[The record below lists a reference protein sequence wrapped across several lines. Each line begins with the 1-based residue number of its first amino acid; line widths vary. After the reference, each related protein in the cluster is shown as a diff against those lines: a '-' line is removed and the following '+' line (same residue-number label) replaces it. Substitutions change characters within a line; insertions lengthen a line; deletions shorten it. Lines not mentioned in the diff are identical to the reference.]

1 MDLLWFT
8 RGFAVLRMGSLR
20 CSGKPGKKSDLG
32 RSVRKIETNI
42 HHSIDNL
49 LDRVA

>member
-1 MDLLWFT
+1 MKNT
-8 RGFAVLRMGSLR
+8 
-20 CSGKPGKKSDLG
+20 SGLTGEKADLG